1 MIEVKNLFK
10 RFEGGEALSGINL
23 KVYTGEICA
32 VAGAGK
38 TTLCDLISGAIEPDQ
53 GQILICGEDIVE
65 RPGLARQNLGYAPE
79 KPSMYLDMTPRAG
92 MKFIA
97 DARGIGSREAADLI
111 DAAIKKF
118 GLKDVAD
125 TKAGKLTAGVR
136 KLVNMAQAAFT
147 GVKVLVIDE
156 PTAGMNPKEIV
167 EMRELL
173 KKLKKDHAIVL
184 TSASITELCE
194 LADRVVMLKDG
205 KIAAEGKPEELHR
218 LSMNDGTLHLIIRGD
233 ESAVNE
239 AVKSLKNAE
248 LTQLEAA
255 EEGAFEAVLTAK
267 NGEDLREAAFKA
279 VCGKGLVLL
288 GMAPGKKPL
297 DELLKEL
304 VSERVTH
311 APEKEEQ
318 GDEGNL

>member
-10 RFEGGEALSGINL
+10 RFEGGEALNGIDL

-32 VAGAGK
+32 VAGMGK
-38 TTLCDLISGAIEPDQ
+38 TTLCDLLSGVIEPDQ
-53 GQILICGEDIVE
+53 GQILVCGEDIVE
-65 RPGLARQNLGYAPE
+65 RPGLAKQNLGYAPE
-79 KPSMYLDMTPRAG
+79 KPALYLDMTPRAG

-97 DARGIGSREAADLI
+97 DARGISGREAADLI
-111 DAAIKKF
+111 DAAIKTF

-125 TKAGKLTAGVR
+125 TKASKLTAGVR
-136 KLVNMAQAAFT
+136 KLANMAQAAFA
-147 GVKVLVIDE
+147 GAKVLVIDE
-156 PTAGMNPKEIV
+156 PTAGMDPKEIV
-167 EMRELL
+167 EMRETL
-173 KKLKKDHAIVL
+173 KKLKKDHAILL
-184 TSASITELCE
+184 TSRNLTELCE
-194 LADRVVMLKDG
+194 VADRVIMLKDG

-218 LSMNDGTLHLIIRGD
+218 LTMNDGTLHLIIRGE
-233 ESAVNE
+233 ESAVNA

-248 LTQLEAA
+248 LTKLEAA

-267 NGEDLREAAFKA
+267 NGADLREAAFRA
-279 VCGKGLVLL
+279 VCEKNLVLL

-304 VSERVTH
+304 VSERVIH

-318 GDEGNL
+318 GDESNL